1 MVADFHGIPRDG
13 RSRVVAK
20 VNAMERV
27 MRHPILNVSLVLVLK
42 SGYLMKTFKQKIR
55 V

>member
-1 MVADFHGIPRDG
+1 MVVGFHGIPMDEKIQ
-13 RSRVVAK
+13 VDAK
-20 VNAMERV
+20 VNATELV

-42 SGYLMKTFKQKIR
+42 SSYLMKTFKQKIR